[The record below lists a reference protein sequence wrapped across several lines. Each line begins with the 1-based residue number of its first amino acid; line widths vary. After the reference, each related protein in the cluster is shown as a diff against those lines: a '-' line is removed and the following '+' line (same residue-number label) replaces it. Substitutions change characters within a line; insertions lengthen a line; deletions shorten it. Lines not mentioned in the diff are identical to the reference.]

1 MIQVS
6 DPILVEGI
14 TRYVQY
20 KVTGDLLKET
30 IYRRFSD
37 FYSLREKL
45 VERWPGIYIPNLPP
59 KVTVGNLEKKVIE
72 TRTRVI
78 NDFCHK
84 TSKFKFILDSEE
96 LQIFLIKSIDV
107 SKVINNLP
115 KLNYD
120 EILFRYNKAFPDV
133 KAGDDIELE
142 KYLKSINNAI
152 PYMKK
157 VLLNLK
163 GFEESILATMTQKEN
178 EINYYCNLMNV
189 FEDYEKYT
197 LMEYVNNDENK
208 LVFYNPKNNETY
220 QKIMDIKD
228 KFINPFKNLSSW
240 IEDDILDF
248 KAMLQALESIINLN
262 AVLEGLTL
270 RLKAIEEEILKYQ
283 NNEYN
288 YFTLLIKWKTAEGI
302 LLELKNEENNTKNTI
317 RSITS
322 IITIACKI
330 TLNNLEIFKV
340 EKLQR
345 YHKHIKRFA
354 EVQKD
359 NGDIINDL
367 WSYISNDPKLNDKD
381 KDVVSQVK

>member
-6 DPILVEGI
+6 DPILIEGI
-14 TRYVQY
+14 TRYIQY

-208 LVFYNPKNNETY
+208 LVFYNPKNSETY

-322 IITIACKI
+322 IITIAYKI

>member
-208 LVFYNPKNNETY
+208 LVFYNPKNSETY

-317 RSITS
+317 RAITS

>member
-208 LVFYNPKNNETY
+208 LVFYNPKNSETY

-262 AVLEGLTL
+262 AILEGLTL

>member
-6 DPILVEGI
+6 DPIIIEGI

-208 LVFYNPKNNETY
+208 LVFYNPKNSETY

-262 AVLEGLTL
+262 AILEGLTL

>member
-189 FEDYEKYT
+189 FEDSEKYT

-208 LVFYNPKNNETY
+208 LVFYNPKNSETY

-228 KFINPFKNLSSW
+228 KFINPFKNYLH
-240 IEDDILDF
+240 
-248 KAMLQALESIINLN
+248 
-262 AVLEGLTL
+262 GL
-270 RLKAIEEEILKYQ
+270 KM
-283 NNEYN
+283 
-288 YFTLLIKWKTAEGI
+288 
-302 LLELKNEENNTKNTI
+302 
-317 RSITS
+317 
-322 IITIACKI
+322 
-330 TLNNLEIFKV
+330 IF
-340 EKLQR
+340 
-345 YHKHIKRFA
+345 
-354 EVQKD
+354 
-359 NGDIINDL
+359 
-367 WSYISNDPKLNDKD
+367 
-381 KDVVSQVK
+381 

>member
-1 MIQVS
+1 
-6 DPILVEGI
+6 
-14 TRYVQY
+14 
-20 KVTGDLLKET
+20 
-30 IYRRFSD
+30 
-37 FYSLREKL
+37 
-45 VERWPGIYIPNLPP
+45 
-59 KVTVGNLEKKVIE
+59 
-72 TRTRVI
+72 
-78 NDFCHK
+78 
-84 TSKFKFILDSEE
+84 
-96 LQIFLIKSIDV
+96 
-107 SKVINNLP
+107 
-115 KLNYD
+115 
-120 EILFRYNKAFPDV
+120 
-133 KAGDDIELE
+133 
-142 KYLKSINNAI
+142 
-152 PYMKK
+152 
-157 VLLNLK
+157 
-163 GFEESILATMTQKEN
+163 
-178 EINYYCNLMNV
+178 
-189 FEDYEKYT
+189 
-197 LMEYVNNDENK
+197 
-208 LVFYNPKNNETY
+208 
-220 QKIMDIKD
+220 
-228 KFINPFKNLSSW
+228 
-240 IEDDILDF
+240 
-248 KAMLQALESIINLN
+248 MLQALESIINLN
-262 AVLEGLTL
+262 AILEGLTL

>member
-208 LVFYNPKNNETY
+208 LVFYNPKNSETY

-262 AVLEGLTL
+262 AILEGLTL

-302 LLELKNEENNTKNTI
+302 LLELKNEENNTKNT
-317 RSITS
+317 
-322 IITIACKI
+322 
-330 TLNNLEIFKV
+330 L
-340 EKLQR
+340 
-345 YHKHIKRFA
+345 
-354 EVQKD
+354 
-359 NGDIINDL
+359 DL
-367 WSYISNDPKLNDKD
+367 LPL
-381 KDVVSQVK
+381 